1 MQEGAAALNPE
12 VRNLQERLGRIAA
25 VDAWQVGVL
34 AVVVLV
40 GLVVLFQYN
49 RMVTLRNR
57 CNEAWSNVDT
67 ELRRRHDLVPNLVSA
82 VKGAAAHE
90 RAVLAAVTEA
100 RARAL
105 AARDRHTLEGAENE
119 LARAM
124 GRLLAL
130 AEAYPALKASRNF
143 LQLQDELAITEDR
156 IQAAR
161 RFYNGNVRDYRDQT
175 RQFPGV
181 VVANAFRF
189 GEVPFFEVESPAMR
203 RAPAV
208 AVGG

>member
-1 MQEGAAALNPE
+1 M
-12 VRNLQERLGRIAA
+12 GRVSSLVVWTAIA
-25 VDAWQVGVL
+25 V
-34 AVVVLV
+34 AVVGLLVLY
-40 GLVVLFQYN
+40 QHN

-57 CNEAWSNVDT
+57 CTESWANVDT
-67 ELRRRHDLVPNLVSA
+67 ELRRRHDLVPNLVAA

-90 RAVLAAVTEA
+90 RAVVAAVTQA
-100 RARAL
+100 RAHAL
-105 AARDRHTLEGAENE
+105 AAKDRRSLEGAENE

-130 AEAYPALKASRNF
+130 AEAYPSLKASRNF
-143 LQLQDELAITEDR
+143 LHLQDELAITEDR

-161 RFYNGNVRDYRDQT
+161 RFYNANVRDYRDQT

-181 VVANAFRF
+181 LVASLFRF

-208 AVGG
+208 SVRGAA

>member
-1 MQEGAAALNPE
+1 VAVWLWVVGAF
-12 VRNLQERLGRIAA
+12 
-25 VDAWQVGVL
+25 VL
-34 AVVVLV
+34 L

-57 CNEAWSNVDT
+57 CTESWSNVDT
-67 ELRRRHDLVPNLVSA
+67 ELRRRHDLVPNLVAA

-90 RAVLAAVTEA
+90 RATLAAVTEA
-100 RARAL
+100 RARAVS
-105 AARDRHTLEGAENE
+105 AVDRRSLEGAENE
-119 LARAM
+119 LAWAM

-130 AEAYPALKASRNF
+130 AEAYPSLKASRTF
-143 LQLQDELAITEDR
+143 LQLQEELAITEDR

-181 VVANAFRF
+181 LVANAFRF
-189 GEVPFFEVESPAMR
+189 GEVPFFEIESPSMR
-203 RAPAV
+203 QAPAV
-208 AVGG
+208 SVGA

>member
-1 MQEGAAALNPE
+1 M
-12 VRNLQERLGRIAA
+12 A
-25 VDAWQVGVL
+25 VWQVLVVG
-34 AVVVLV
+34 AVVVV
-40 GLVVLFQYN
+40 GLVVLYQYN

-57 CNEAWSNVDT
+57 CNESWSNVDT
-67 ELRRRHDLVPNLVSA
+67 ELRRRHDLVPNLVAA

-90 RAVLAAVTEA
+90 RTVFNAVTQA

-105 AARDRHTLEGAENE
+105 EAKDRHALEGAENE

-130 AEAYPALKASRNF
+130 AEAYPSLKASRNF

-181 VVANAFRF
+181 LVANAFRF
-189 GEVPFFEVESPAMR
+189 GEIAFFEVESPAMR
-203 RAPAV
+203 HAPAV
-208 AVGG
+208 SVGA

>member
-1 MQEGAAALNPE
+1 MAAWLVWTGILIAL
-12 VRNLQERLGRIAA
+12 LGLF
-25 VDAWQVGVL
+25 VL
-34 AVVVLV
+34 Y
-40 GLVVLFQYN
+40 QYN

-57 CNEAWSNVDT
+57 CTESWANVDA
-67 ELRRRHDLVPNLVSA
+67 ELRRRHDLVPNLVAA
-82 VKGAAAHE
+82 VQGAAGHE

-100 RARAL
+100 RARAM
-105 AARDRHTLEGAENE
+105 AVGQDRRSLEGAENG

-130 AEAYPALKASRNF
+130 AEAYPSLKASRNF
-143 LQLQDELAITEDR
+143 LQLQEELSLTEDR

-181 VVANAFRF
+181 LVARAFRF
-189 GEVPFFEVESPAMR
+189 GDVPFFEVESPAMR
-203 RAPAV
+203 RAPTV
-208 AVGG
+208 AVGA

>member
-1 MQEGAAALNPE
+1 MSPLVVWTA
-12 VRNLQERLGRIAA
+12 IA
-25 VDAWQVGVL
+25 V
-34 AVVVLV
+34 AVVGLLVLY
-40 GLVVLFQYN
+40 QYN

-57 CNEAWSNVDT
+57 CTESWANVDT
-67 ELRRRHDLVPNLVSA
+67 ELRRRHDLVPNLVAA

-90 RAVLAAVTEA
+90 RAVLAAVTQA
-100 RARAL
+100 RAHAL
-105 AARDRHTLEGAENE
+105 AAKDRRSLEGAENE

-161 RFYNGNVRDYRDQT
+161 RFYNANVRDYRDQT

-181 VVANAFRF
+181 LVANLF
-189 GEVPFFEVESPAMR
+189 GFGAVPFFEVESPAMR

-208 AVGG
+208 AVGA

>member
-1 MQEGAAALNPE
+1 VEGRHRG
-12 VRNLQERLGRIAA
+12 RNLQEPPGRIARVA
-25 VDAWQVGVL
+25 FWQV
-34 AVVVLV
+34 VVVGLLVLV
-40 GLVVLFQYN
+40 GLALLYQYN

-57 CNEAWSNVDT
+57 CRESWSNVDA
-67 ELRRRHDLVPNLVSA
+67 ELRRRHDLVPNLVAA

-90 RAVLAAVTEA
+90 RKVLAAVTEA
-100 RARAL
+100 RGRAL
-105 AARDRHTLEGAENE
+105 AARDRRTLEGAENE

-130 AEAYPALKASRNF
+130 AEDYPKLQASRNF

-181 VVANAFRF
+181 LVANAFRF
-189 GEVPFFEVESPAMR
+189 GPEPFFEVESPAMR

-208 AVGG
+208 SVGA

>member
-1 MQEGAAALNPE
+1 MDRVGL
-12 VRNLQERLGRIAA
+12 
-25 VDAWQVGVL
+25 WQVVG
-34 AVVVLV
+34 V
-40 GLVVLFQYN
+40 GLVLLVGIFVLYQYN

-57 CNEAWSNVDT
+57 CSESWSNVDA
-67 ELRRRHDLVPNLVSA
+67 ELRRRHDLVPNLVAA

-90 RAVLAAVTEA
+90 RSVLAAVTEA
-100 RARAL
+100 RARAV
-105 AARDRHTLEGAENE
+105 AAKDRGSLEGAENE

-130 AEAYPALKASRNF
+130 AEAYPSLKASRNF

-181 VVANAFRF
+181 LVANAFHF

-203 RAPAV
+203 VAPRV
-208 AVGG
+208 SVGA